1 MLVSMPWLQPMQP
14 ICIAAHRFQLRSIGS
29 RTCKNLASKSW
40 RFRLCFWKPKVR
52 IFLNLW
58 ARLRRFYILFDENL
72 NFWTTL
78 QVLTPR
84 ARNVKTRTRCDHIR
98 KKFWISPSSTLRKML
113 LKDLLPTLSTT
124 LFSSH
129 NFIPI
134 SDFNSILKFL
144 SPIVQ

>member
-1 MLVSMPWLQPMQP
+1 MVTADAIDLYRCPSLLITLDWQPSVQEFGFEVLKVQTLLLK
-14 ICIAAHRFQLRSIGS
+14 AKGS
-29 RTCKNLASKSW
+29 N
-40 RFRLCFWKPKVR
+40 
-52 IFLNLW
+52 FLNIW

-98 KKFWISPSSTLRKML
+98 KKFWISPSFTLRKML

-134 SDFNSILKFL
+134 SYFNSILKFL